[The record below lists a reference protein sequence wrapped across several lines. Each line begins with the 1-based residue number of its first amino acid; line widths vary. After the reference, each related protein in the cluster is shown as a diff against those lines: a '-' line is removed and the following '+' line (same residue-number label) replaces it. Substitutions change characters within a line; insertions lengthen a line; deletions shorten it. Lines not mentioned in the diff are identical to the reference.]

1 MQVERCN
8 LAAIH
13 SSINTFK
20 KAIIMTTAKV
30 KAIPDGMHALTPYLT
45 CAGAADAIKFYKKA
59 FNAVEESRTP
69 NEQGKILNAG
79 LRIGDSLLM
88 LMDEFPEFGGRGPLS
103 LKGSP
108 VMIHLQVED
117 VDAVVRQAAAA
128 GAKITSP
135 IKDEFWGD
143 RFAMLEDPFGHKWS
157 VATHIRDVSPEEA
170 KQHATKV
177 MAA

>member
-1 MQVERCN
+1 M
-8 LAAIH
+8 
-13 SSINTFK
+13 TK
-20 KAIIMTTAKV
+20 KTV
-30 KAIPDGMHALTPYLT
+30 KAIPDGMHALTPYLI
-45 CAGAADAIKFYKKA
+45 CAGAADAIEFYKKA

-79 LRIGDSLLM
+79 LRIRDSLLM
-88 LMDEFPEFGGRGPLS
+88 VMDEFPEFGGFGPLS

-117 VDAVVRQAAAA
+117 VDTVVKQAAAA
-128 GAKITSP
+128 GAKITQP

-170 KQHATKV
+170 KEHANKA
-177 MAA
+177 MAV

>member
-1 MQVERCN
+1 
-8 LAAIH
+8 
-13 SSINTFK
+13 
-20 KAIIMTTAKV
+20 MTASKV
-30 KAIPDGMHALTPYLT
+30 KAIPDGMHSLTPYLV
-45 CAGAADAIKFYKKA
+45 CAGAAAAIEFYKKA
-59 FNAVEESRTP
+59 FKAVEESRTP

-88 LMDEFPEFGGRGPLS
+88 VMDEFPEFGGLGPLS

-108 VMIHLQVED
+108 VMIHLQCED
-117 VDAVVRQAAAA
+117 VDAVVKQAAAA
-128 GAKITSP
+128 GAKITQP

-170 KQHATKV
+170 KQHATKA